1 MWLGGVTDGNADDVF
16 HLIEASAIE
25 IDAVTYFASDSSS
38 GADRAHKTYCHSVDG
53 GYDGDA
59 DAGAR
64 SIVPPRYPRYYIDHR
79 VACGE
84 IHISDGLHLYLAS
97 NFCLHGLALDYASPH
112 LHP

>member
-16 HLIEASAIE
+16 HLTEASAIE
-25 IDAVTYFASDSSS
+25 MDAVTYFASDSSP
-38 GADRAHKTYCHSVDG
+38 GDDGGHKTHSHSVDG
-53 GYDGDA
+53 GCDGDA

-64 SIVPPRYPRYYIDHR
+64 SLVPPRYPRYYIGHR

-84 IHISDGLHLYLAS
+84 MQFSDDLHLYLAS
-97 NFCLHGLALDYASPH
+97 NVCLHDLALDYASPR